1 MDCFIQQAVGVE
13 VCLYCTETPAPMSSV
28 GENVLCTVS
37 PASAGGNYPAKS
49 LSTVFMGIY
58 IRFGVS
64 GKERNPY
71 LE

>member
-1 MDCFIQQAVGVE
+1 MSPSKFAARAPDI
-13 VCLYCTETPAPMSSV
+13 CTRLPVSAASTAATSS
-28 GENVLCTVS
+28 
-37 PASAGGNYPAKS
+37 GGNYPARS